1 MKQYFVIFA
10 LIPVW
15 LIGMARSAQAEA
27 TIRVPAEGL
36 AAAVAEAQPGD
47 TIEVTGGVMRG
58 NLVLDKTLTIIG
70 IDRPVIDAENKGTV
84 VTITAPDTVLRGFT
98 LRNSGDKLIGE
109 DAGVNVGAAGALIED
124 NHIENVLFGIY
135 VHSGPGTTLRGNI
148 IDGKPLEAPPV
159 KPPNALALTTEPQ
172 ANVERY
178 DALRK
183 PREARHAS

>member
-10 LIPVW
+10 LISVW
-15 LIGMARSAQAEA
+15 LIGMARGAQAGA
-27 TIRVPAEGL
+27 TVRGPAEGL

-135 VHSGPGTTLRGNI
+135 VHYGPGTTLRGNTASRSI
-148 IDGKPLEAPPV
+148 SRGAAILSVSGTATTSWLKTTLQPKAAMLYSGI
-159 KPPNALALTTEPQ
+159 PNG
-172 ANVERY
+172 
-178 DALRK
+178 
-183 PREARHAS
+183 